1 MAGASGRTCSAGTFS
16 FFFFSF
22 QATSYGCVGQE
33 VIFDGLQARAVEPGH
48 QAVGE
53 SMASRDP
60 PATTYAPPDVP
71 SGVALFLTI
80 PYTFFVPE
88 LVSAAVG
95 ATCRRLGGGGGA
107 AGRSRPGGGISLE
120 KGDQAWAAVASDLP
134 HGAQGP
140 SLSFSGLLQYRVG
153 APPSET
159 NPPGAAGQVT
169 W

>member
-1 MAGASGRTCSAGTFS
+1 MHKPSFTEDTLGWSQWKDLLGWNVF

-95 ATCRRLGGGGGA
+95 ATCRRLGGAVLPGEADLEVESPWRRGT
-107 AGRSRPGGGISLE
+107 RPGLPWPLISTM
-120 KGDQAWAAVASDLP
+120 
-134 HGAQGP
+134 
-140 SLSFSGLLQYRVG
+140 GLR
-153 APPSET
+153 APP
-159 NPPGAAGQVT
+159 
-169 W
+169 

>member
-95 ATCRRLGGGGGA
+95 ATCRRLGGGRCCWEKPTWRWNLPGEGG
-107 AGRSRPGGGISLE
+107 PGLGCR
-120 KGDQAWAAVASDLP
+120 
-134 HGAQGP
+134 
-140 SLSFSGLLQYRVG
+140 GL
-153 APPSET
+153 
-159 NPPGAAGQVT
+159 
-169 W
+169 